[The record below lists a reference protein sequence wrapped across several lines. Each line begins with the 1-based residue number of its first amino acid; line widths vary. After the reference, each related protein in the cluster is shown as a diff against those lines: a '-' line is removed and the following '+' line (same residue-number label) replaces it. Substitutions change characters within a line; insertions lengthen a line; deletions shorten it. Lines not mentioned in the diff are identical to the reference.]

1 MVTTYE
7 RVQGGERRR
16 KAAESE
22 GERKGKRE
30 GEMGKEREIFK
41 ELVYIV
47 VEDGLRSVGQANK
60 MKFQVRV
67 DITVLS

>member
-1 MVTTYE
+1 MRE
-7 RVQGGERRR
+7 CRGERGEEKQQ
-16 KAAESE
+16 KAR
-22 GERKGKRE
+22 GRERERE

-47 VEDGLRSVGQANK
+47 VEDGLKSVGQANK

-67 DITVLS
+67 DTVLS